1 MTEVLR
7 SWKSN
12 SRTGLNFAEILGVLR
27 TIISLDVQL
36 LEFFRQLI
44 SWVSIGSDVG
54 RYRSRLAVFS
64 ITIIAVTSLAS
75 KVHWLDMVSGYS
87 LADEELLSLLAHI
100 SKLITRFRRF
110 ISLYDSRRI
119 NLCSLI
125 EYNTVAALPPLW
137 FFIFH
142 LVFN

>member
-1 MTEVLR
+1 MTEALR
-7 SWKSN
+7 RWKIN
-12 SRTGLNFAEILGVLR
+12 SRTGLNFAEILSVIR

-44 SWVSIGSDVG
+44 SWVSIGSDFR
-54 RYRSRLAVFS
+54 RYRYRLVVLR
-64 ITIIAVTSLAS
+64 ITIIAATSLAS

-87 LADEELLSLLAHI
+87 LAGEDLLSFLAHI

-110 ISLYDSRRI
+110 ISLCDSRRI
-119 NLCSLI
+119 HLWNLI
-125 EYNTVAALPPLW
+125 DYNTVAAFLPLR